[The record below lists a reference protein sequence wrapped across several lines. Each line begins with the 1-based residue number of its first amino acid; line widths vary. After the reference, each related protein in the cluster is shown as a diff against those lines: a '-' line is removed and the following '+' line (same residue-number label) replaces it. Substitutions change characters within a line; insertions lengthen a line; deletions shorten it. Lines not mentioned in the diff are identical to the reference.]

1 MEAVLAGQDCCV
13 CLATG
18 GGKSLCYQLPATV
31 LTGVSIVISPLISLM
46 QDQVLVPPRLVRA
59 STAAPPAP
67 IRGGER
73 GAAQPASPLSTAP
86 LRRAFALPGV
96 ACAARTRRWCDA
108 DVPVRARRC
117 SNARPAASLQRC

>member
-46 QDQVLVPPRLVRA
+46 QDQVPLPPRLVRA
-59 STAAPPAP
+59 GTAAPPAP
-67 IRGGER
+67 IRGGSAGPR
-73 GAAQPASPLSTAP
+73 SP
-86 LRRAFALPGV
+86 R
-96 ACAARTRRWCDA
+96 
-108 DVPVRARRC
+108 VPCRPRRC
-117 SNARPAASLQRC
+117 AVRSPYGVKDAACPISTG